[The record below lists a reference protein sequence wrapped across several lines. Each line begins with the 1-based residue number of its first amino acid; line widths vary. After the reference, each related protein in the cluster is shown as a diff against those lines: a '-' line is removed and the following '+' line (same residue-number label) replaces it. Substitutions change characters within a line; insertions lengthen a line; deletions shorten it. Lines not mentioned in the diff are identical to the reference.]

1 MLVDEKITKIIGGGG
16 YGIAEVKHMEKTL
29 WKKEPTYVL
38 TTLGDERYFIER
50 PDLVEKYL
58 KEAEGM
64 RAFMVKQSDF
74 VKDDKDRIELWI
86 NDNRDDFIQY
96 YLTVSSMD
104 LFLNVPKNPPDAT
117 GGIIEVPFNSV
128 LDGGEESFMRAK
140 IGIDTVRGGSFV
152 LDSLCIVCNADI
164 VDTVKIGII
173 KKWQEDLKDEEL
185 QKHKE
190 IQEKVAR
197 YFIEENHN

>member
-1 MLVDEKITKIIGGGG
+1 
-16 YGIAEVKHMEKTL
+16 MEKTL

-96 YLTVSSMD
+96 YLTVSNMD

-128 LDGGEESFMRAK
+128 LDDGEGSFMRAK